1 MLGGRY
7 LAEPGRVGQEV
18 VVGVRESGPNMVI
31 GGWPSL
37 WGTAVVG
44 TVDVMGYGLLA
55 RKKG

>member
-1 MLGGRY
+1 
-7 LAEPGRVGQEV
+7 
-18 VVGVRESGPNMVI
+18 MVI

-55 RKKG
+55 RKR